1 MGLRE
6 IALTKSER
14 QIAQI
19 DKKVGKGEPITFE
32 EFRLAYLL
40 CTPYFGEKGPTS
52 FDFWVRENLREGVQY
67 LKPQWDALLDAY
79 RVLNERQNART
90 PVDVVQ
96 GVRDLGQKL
105 MTAKIWSSTKE
116 GADVIDSAIRELTRL
131 RAEVTLIQKDTYYV
145 PRG

>member
-1 MGLRE
+1 M
-6 IALTKSER
+6 TKSER

-19 DKKVGKGEPITFE
+19 DKKVSEGKPITFE

-40 CTPYFGEKGPTS
+40 CTVHFGEKGPTS
-52 FDFWVRENLREGVQY
+52 FDFWVRENLREGVEY
-67 LKPQWDALLDAY
+67 LKPQWYALLDAY
-79 RVLNERQNART
+79 RMLNERQSART
-90 PVDVVQ
+90 PVDVVR

-105 MTAKIWSSTKE
+105 MTAEIWSDTKKA
-116 GADVIDSAIRELTRL
+116 ADVIDSAIRELTRL